1 MVYIILM
8 FEIRAGSV
16 SVMSV
21 TLPWYMGSRLFSNV
35 ARYLTLSL
43 ASFAASV
50 TYRLFRCQNGRAQGG
65 LHTVPLSGVQS

>member
-8 FEIRAGSV
+8 FERSAGNV
-16 SVMSV
+16 SVMSD
-21 TLPWYMGSRLFSNV
+21 TLPWYIGSKLFSRV

-50 TYRLFRCQNGRAQGG
+50 TCGFALAD
-65 LHTVPLSGVQS
+65 